1 MQSADSQNN
10 EPTPPPRRRKGRSRL
25 TNIAGLVITIA
36 IFIWIGRGIATNWP
50 QLSIYLARISAG
62 AVATAACMFFLF
74 TLFISQCYYQCL
86 RLAGA
91 TVKPVPAMSVYMA
104 SQLGKYLPGK
114 VIYVAAQ
121 IGLATWLRIPVTQ
134 SVLGFTASQIIIA
147 ASGALIASPLL
158 GIAVGRGTGI
168 LVIVMTTAGFLVL
181 ASGIWVKP
189 FNFVQRK
196 RKKPGLETFSPARAV
211 LALLSAGASWT
222 AYAAL
227 AAVLAAAM
235 MNDLGTRELVQIGT
249 AAVAAWLIGYVSF
262 ITPAGMGVRE
272 GALVVLTHGVLPE
285 PNAMALALMMRLLH
299 TALQLA
305 VGGLALAYAMRQ
317 RNTAA
322 GTTAPAP

>member
-1 MQSADSQNN
+1 MHKEDPRHN
-10 EPTPPPRRRKGRSRL
+10 ETTPPPRRKKRRSRL
-25 TNIAGLVITIA
+25 VNIVGLVITIA
-36 IFIWIGRGIATNWP
+36 IFVWIGRGIAADWP
-50 QLSIYLARISAG
+50 RLSTHLSRISTG
-62 AVATAACMFFLF
+62 AVLTAACMFFLF

-91 TVKPVPAMSVYMA
+91 VVRPVPAMSVYMA

-121 IGLATWLRIPVTQ
+121 IGLATWLRISVTQ

-147 ASGALIASPLL
+147 ASSTLMASPLL
-158 GIAVGRGTGI
+158 GIAVGKGTGI
-168 LVIVMTTAGFLVL
+168 AVIVLAVAGFAVL
-181 ASGIWVKP
+181 ASGAWVKP
-189 FNFVQRK
+189 FNFLQRK
-196 RKKPGLETFSPARAV
+196 RNKPGLETFSPGRAV
-211 LALLSAGASWT
+211 LALLSAAMSWA

-227 AAVLAAAM
+227 AAVLASAM
-235 MNDLGTRELVQIGT
+235 MNDPGSRDLIHIGT
-249 AAVAAWLIGYVSF
+249 AAVAAWLIGYLSF

-285 PNAMALALMMRLLH
+285 PTAMALALMMRLLH

-317 RNTAA
+317 RGTA
-322 GTTAPAP
+322 TETVAP